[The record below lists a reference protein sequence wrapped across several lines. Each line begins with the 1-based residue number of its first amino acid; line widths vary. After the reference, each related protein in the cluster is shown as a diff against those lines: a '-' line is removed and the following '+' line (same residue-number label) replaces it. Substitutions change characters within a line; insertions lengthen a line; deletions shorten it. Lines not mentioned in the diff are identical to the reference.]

1 MKERRTELACFE
13 CEDGILRLTPDV
25 AYETEING
33 QKHTLSVSMH
43 VCDKCGD
50 EAIDSQSNNE
60 ITEKML
66 ELGWKP
72 NYRKPKR
79 V

>member
-1 MKERRTELACFE
+1 MKERRTELGCFE
-13 CEDGILRLTPDV
+13 CEDGTLRLTPNV

-33 QKHTLSVSMH
+33 QKHTLFVSMH

-50 EAIDSQSNNE
+50 QCIDFISDRE
-60 ITEKML
+60 IDEKMI

-72 NYRKPKR
+72 KYRNPKR